1 VCPLFCM
8 HLNKVFV
15 LGNLTKDPELRS
27 TSSGQSVCTFRL
39 ATNRFYTTGEGKK
52 EQAVEY
58 HTIVAWGKQ
67 AELLQQYSKKG
78 SLLLVEGRLQTR
90 DWQDD
95 KGVKH
100 WKTEIV
106 AERLQLG
113 PRMGKKAE
121 PVQEIEVS
129 APAEH
134 EPAMVS

>member
-1 VCPLFCM
+1 MSPISLN
-8 HLNKVFV
+8 LNKVFV
-15 LGNLTKDPELRS
+15 LGNVTKDPELRS
-27 TSSGQSVCTFRL
+27 TPSGQSVCTFGL

-52 EQAVEY
+52 EQAVEF
-58 HTIVAWGKQ
+58 HTIVAWGKN
-67 AELLQQYSKKG
+67 AEVIQKYSKKG

-100 WKTEIV
+100 WRTEII

-113 PRMGKKAE
+113 PKLGKKSE
-121 PVQEIEVS
+121 TVHEFEVS